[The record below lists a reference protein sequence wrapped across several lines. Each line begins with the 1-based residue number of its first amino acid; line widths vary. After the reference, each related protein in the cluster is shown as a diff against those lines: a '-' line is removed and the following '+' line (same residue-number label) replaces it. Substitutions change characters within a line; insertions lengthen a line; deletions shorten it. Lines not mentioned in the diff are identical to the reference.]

1 MATLSAKYIAG
12 FFDADG
18 TVNVVFQSDT
28 KRPQLRLGF
37 CQATSQDEVLHL
49 IHEEWGG
56 HLRYNIVKGVS
67 YTHLTWSGNKQ
78 CAMLLNRIK
87 QFLVIKRH
95 YAEVCLDVCSRQIER
110 DEIPK
115 VREYLAIQRKQKS
128 LPLPKHPS
136 RKWLAGYI
144 DGDGCISVQSISKH
158 SGLASLILHIAA
170 SNYDTEGLEIIQK
183 QFGGRINDMCEGR
196 VKQYQLSLPASK
208 VNEVFAEIYT
218 AMIVKRDQ
226 AEFILKCAAMGH
238 FRDGKSIKAALK
250 HLKAHPHRLSEP
262 KSDVNTLVATVQD
275 LPKHQ
280 RDPVEHAASVRKMHT
295 ALRAK
300 RAMRQSETTV

>member
-18 TVNVVFQSDT
+18 TVNIVFQADT

-37 CQATSQDEVLHL
+37 CQKTEQDEVLQL
-49 IHEEWGG
+49 IHAEWGG
-56 HLRYNIVKGVS
+56 HMRCGFVKGVS
-67 YTHLTWSGNKQ
+67 YSHLTWSGNKQ

-95 YAEVCLDVCSRQIER
+95 YAEVCLDISERQIEK

-115 VREYLAIQRKQKS
+115 VREYLKIQRRQKS

-144 DGDGCISVQSISKH
+144 DGDGCISVTQLRRP
-158 SGLASLILHIAA
+158 SGAAELILHIAA
-170 SNYDTEGLEIIQK
+170 SNYDTEGIEIIQK

-196 VKQYQLSLPASK
+196 VKQYAVSLAPSK
-208 VNEVFAEIYT
+208 VREIFEEIHPS
-218 AMIVKRDQ
+218 MVVKKTQ

-238 FRDGKSIKAALK
+238 LRDGESIKAALK

-262 KSDVNTLVATVQD
+262 KPDVETLFQTVKD
-275 LPKHQ
+275 LPKFE
-280 RDPVEHAASVRKMHT
+280 RTKDSYLP
-295 ALRAK
+295 
-300 RAMRQSETTV
+300 RAMRQSEIENDAASSSS